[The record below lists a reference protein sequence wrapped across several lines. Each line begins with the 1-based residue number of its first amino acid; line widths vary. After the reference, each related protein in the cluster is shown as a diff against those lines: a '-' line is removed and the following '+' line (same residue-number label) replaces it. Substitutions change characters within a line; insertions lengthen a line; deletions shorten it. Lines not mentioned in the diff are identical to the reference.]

1 MKITKL
7 RNAFIFSSVF
17 FTSSTLLAQE
27 WSMPPAVVE
36 IAQVEN
42 TKLALTIDIPANIVS
57 KDYAWFSAE
66 TTGKVKSLNEIGTKV
81 KSGDVIAVL
90 QTTTLRAQRDEQK
103 NAVDAAGARIQYLR
117 NQVKRLQELRTQ
129 NIVSDSQIEDT
140 QSELNLA
147 ISSKAS
153 AQARLAQVEIG
164 IAASSIRAQFNGTV
178 TEHGIRIGEW
188 ASPGQKIIRV
198 VSLEAKELVARAPL
212 KTLRFAESGDVFTI
226 NNAAKQGSAIIKAIV
241 PYGEITDGVYELR
254 MDLQKGD
261 WLVGESITIQVP
273 QSEAQ
278 AVITVPRD
286 AILLRSGG
294 SSVIKLKDDKS
305 FTRIA
310 VSTGLG
316 NKQRIEVRA
325 IDGEL
330 NIGDKVII
338 RGGERLQDGQDFVIK
353 K

>member
-1 MKITKL
+1 MKLSK
-7 RNAFIFSSVF
+7 AIFLSFLF
-17 FTSSTLLAQE
+17 FVSISLLAQE

-36 IAQVEN
+36 VAQVER
-42 TKLALTIDIPANIVS
+42 TSLALTIDLPANIVS

-66 TTGKVKSLNEIGTKV
+66 TTGRVKSLKEIGTKV
-81 KSGDVIAVL
+81 KKDDVIAVL

-103 NAVDAAGARIQYLR
+103 NSVDAAGARIQYLR

-129 NIVSDSQIEDT
+129 SIVSDSQIEDT

-147 ISSKAS
+147 ISNKAS
-153 AQARLAQVEIG
+153 AQARLAQVDIG
-164 IAASSIRAQFNGTV
+164 LAASSIRAQFNGTI
-178 TEHGIRIGEW
+178 TAHDIRIGEW
-188 ASPGQKIIRV
+188 ASPGQKLIRV
-198 VSLEAKELVARAPL
+198 VSLDAKELIARAPI
-212 KTLRFAESGDVFTI
+212 KTVRFAKVSDVYTI
-226 NNAAKQGSAIIKAIV
+226 KNDAIQGSAIINAIV

-254 MDLQKGD
+254 MGLQKGE
-261 WLVGESITIQVP
+261 WKVGESVTLQVP
-273 QSEAQ
+273 QSSAQ
-278 AVITVPRD
+278 AVKTVPRD

-294 SSVIKLKDDKS
+294 SSVIKINDDKS

-316 NKQRIEVRA
+316 NTQRIEVRA